1 MFRLLYGTALKKD
14 NIYIKMDFTQFTSNA
29 HSETADQ
36 QSIMVTFNKQI
47 SSYGIFSTTII
58 TSVESQCLR
67 F

>member
-1 MFRLLYGTALKKD
+1 MFRLLYGTVLKKD
-14 NIYIKMDFTQFTSNA
+14 NIYIKLDFTQFTFNA
-29 HSETADQ
+29 HSETDQ
-36 QSIMVTFNKQI
+36 QSIIAIFNKQI